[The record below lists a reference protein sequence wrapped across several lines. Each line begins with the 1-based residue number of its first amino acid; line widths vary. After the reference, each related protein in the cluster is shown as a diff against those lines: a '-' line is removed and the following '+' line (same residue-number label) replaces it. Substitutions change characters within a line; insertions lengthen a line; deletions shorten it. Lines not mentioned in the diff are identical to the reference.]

1 MVSLDPTGDET
12 YLHSSCSQEP
22 PNALHSA
29 ASVEIMKNG
38 LPCHDGSLLVP
49 ITLNE
54 PTSEPM
60 NEEMNKE

>member
-1 MVSLDPTGDET
+1 MVNLDPTEDQT
-12 YLHSSCSQEP
+12 YLHSSCSQKS

-29 ASVEIMKNG
+29 MSIEIMKNG

-49 ITLNE
+49 LTLNE
-54 PTSEPM
+54 PTSERM